1 MSELVAGI
9 DGCKDGW
16 VAVVLLDGRFHTA
29 HLVEGVESS
38 FTELS
43 DVARIAIDVPIGF
56 GPRKADKLAR
66 SVVGGSSVFAI
77 PEKERFEAPFS
88 EGGGI
93 SAQAYALGPR
103 ISHVTALAMQ
113 DRRFRESHPELCF
126 IAMNGMERLGN
137 RKKSAAGALERLDLL
152 RRHGIMLD
160 QANLG
165 KAGSVPLD
173 DLLDAAA
180 CAWTASR
187 KDAVSLPD
195 PPEAGD
201 GLEVAIWY

>member
-1 MSELVAGI
+1 MQELVAGV

-16 VAVVLLDGRFHTA
+16 VAVLLLNGRFHSA
-29 HLVEGVESS
+29 HRMNGIEATFE
-38 FTELS
+38 ELS
-43 DVARIAIDVPIGF
+43 ETVRIAIDIPIGY
-56 GPRKADKLAR
+56 GPRMADALAR
-66 SVVGGSSVFAI
+66 DIVGGSSVFAI

-88 EGGGI
+88 VGGGI

-137 RKKSAAGALERLDLL
+137 RKKSAAGALERLALL

-195 PPEAGD
+195 QPEARD